1 MDRKSLLRK
10 MRKNKMF
17 LIGGTGILA
26 IILLC
31 VLAPIY
37 VAYNPLEADLTSR
50 LMPPEWLVNGW
61 TGHIFGTDSLGRDVL
76 TRVLIGGR
84 ASLLISFSV
93 VIFSTIMGVVLGLM
107 AGYYGGIAD
116 TIIMRFCDIMM
127 ATPAL
132 LLAVCVVAV
141 LGSDYSNLILVLIL
155 TNWVMI
161 ARVVRGVV
169 LTIRSSDY
177 VNAAKLMGA
186 SNAWIMAS
194 EVLPNTLTQVIIS
207 ATQNL
212 GVVILTEAS
221 MSYLGMGV
229 PLPTPAWGTML
240 SDGREYIST
249 APWIVIVPGI
259 VLMLTVLSFNFFGDG
274 VRDILDPKNKD

>member
-1 MDRKSLLRK
+1 M
-10 MRKNKMF
+10 
-17 LIGGTGILA
+17 
-26 IILLC
+26 
-31 VLAPIY
+31 
-37 VAYNPLEADLTSR
+37 
-50 LMPPEWLVNGW
+50 
-61 TGHIFGTDSLGRDVL
+61 GRDVL

>member
-50 LMPPEWLVNGW
+50 LMPPEWLANGW

-84 ASLLISFSV
+84 ASLLIFFSV

>member
-1 MDRKSLLRK
+1 MNKKSLFRK

-17 LIGGTGILA
+17 LIGGIGILV

-31 VLAPIY
+31 VFAPLY
-37 VAYNPLEADLTSR
+37 VQFDATQSDLRQR
-50 LMPPEWLVNGW
+50 LLVPEGFVNGLS
-61 TGHIFGTDSLGRDVL
+61 GHIFGTDPLGRDVL
-76 TRVLIGGR
+76 TRVLMGGR
-84 ASLLISFSV
+84 ASLLIAFSV
-93 VIFSTIMGVVLGLM
+93 VIFSTILGVILGVT
-107 AGYYGGIAD
+107 AGFYGGTVD
-116 TIIMRFCDIMM
+116 MVIMRFTDIMM
-127 ATPAL
+127 AMPAL
-132 LLAVCVVAV
+132 LLAICVVAV
-141 LGSDYSNLILVLIL
+141 LGSSYTNLILVLIL

-169 LTIRSSDY
+169 LTIRNSDY
-177 VNAAKLMGA
+177 VNAARLLGFSSA
-186 SNAWIMAS
+186 RIMAS
-194 EVLPNTLTQVIIS
+194 EILPNTLTQIIIS

-240 SDGREYIST
+240 SDGREYIAT
-249 APWIVIVPGI
+249 APWIVVVPGI
-259 VLMLTVLSFNFFGDG
+259 VLMLTVLAFNFFGDG

>member
-1 MDRKSLLRK
+1 MDRKSLFRK

-17 LIGGTGILA
+17 LIGGTGVLV

-31 VLAPIY
+31 ALAPLY
-37 VAYNPLEADLTSR
+37 VAYDPLEADLAAR
-50 LMPPEWLVNGW
+50 LLPPEWLSNGW
-61 TGHIFGTDSLGRDVL
+61 KGHIFGTDPLGRDVL

-93 VIFSTIMGVVLGLM
+93 VIFSTIMGVVLGLA
-107 AGYYGGIAD
+107 AGYYGGLAD

-141 LGSDYSNLILVLIL
+141 LGSSYSNLIFVLIL
-155 TNWVMI
+155 TNWLMI

-169 LTIRSSDY
+169 LTIRNADY
-177 VNAAKLMGA
+177 VNAARLMGA
-186 SNAWIMAS
+186 GNARIMAR

-221 MSYLGMGV
+221 MSYHGMGV

-249 APWIVIVPGI
+249 APWIVIVPGVI
-259 VLMLTVLSFNFFGDG
+259 LMLTVLAFNFFGDG

>member
-1 MDRKSLLRK
+1 

-17 LIGGTGILA
+17 LIGGIGILV

-31 VLAPIY
+31 LFAPLYVQFDATQSDLRQRLLAPEGF
-37 VAYNPLEADLTSR
+37 A
-50 LMPPEWLVNGW
+50 NGLS
-61 TGHIFGTDSLGRDVL
+61 GHVFGTDPLGRDVL
-76 TRVLIGGR
+76 TRVLMGGR
-84 ASLLISFSV
+84 ASLLIAFSV
-93 VIFSTIMGVVLGLM
+93 VIFSTILGVILGVT
-107 AGYYGGIAD
+107 AGFYGGIVD
-116 TIIMRFCDIMM
+116 TVIMRFTDIMM
-127 ATPAL
+127 AMPAL
-132 LLAVCVVAV
+132 LLAICVVAV
-141 LGSDYSNLILVLIL
+141 LGSSYTNLILVLIL

-169 LTIRSSDY
+169 LTIRNSDY
-177 VNAAKLMGA
+177 VNAARLLGFSSA
-186 SNAWIMAS
+186 RIMAS
-194 EVLPNTLTQVIIS
+194 EILPNTLTQIIIS

-240 SDGREYIST
+240 SDGREYIAT
-249 APWIVIVPGI
+249 APWIVVVPGI
-259 VLMLTVLSFNFFGDG
+259 VLMLTVLAFNFFGDG

>member
-1 MDRKSLLRK
+1 
-10 MRKNKMF
+10 
-17 LIGGTGILA
+17 
-26 IILLC
+26 
-31 VLAPIY
+31 
-37 VAYNPLEADLTSR
+37 
-50 LMPPEWLVNGW
+50 
-61 TGHIFGTDSLGRDVL
+61 
-76 TRVLIGGR
+76 
-84 ASLLISFSV
+84 
-93 VIFSTIMGVVLGLM
+93 
-107 AGYYGGIAD
+107 
-116 TIIMRFCDIMM
+116 
-127 ATPAL
+127 
-132 LLAVCVVAV
+132 
-141 LGSDYSNLILVLIL
+141 
-155 TNWVMI
+155 MI

>member
-1 MDRKSLLRK
+1 

>member
-1 MDRKSLLRK
+1 MDRKSLSRK

-17 LIGGTGILA
+17 FIGGVGILL

-31 VLAPIY
+31 AFSPLYIAHDPIA
-37 VAYNPLEADLTSR
+37 VDLSAR
-50 LMPPEWLVNGW
+50 LQAPEWLKNGW
-61 TGHIFGTDSLGRDVL
+61 SGHILGTDPLGRDVL

-84 ASLLISFSV
+84 TSLFISFSV
-93 VIFSTIMGVVLGLM
+93 VILSTIFGVILGLA
-107 AGYYGGIAD
+107 AGYFGGLAD
-116 TIIMRFCDIMM
+116 TVIMRVCDILM

-141 LGSDYSNLILVLIL
+141 LGASYSNLILVLTL
-155 TNWVMI
+155 TNWLMM
-161 ARVVRGVV
+161 ARVIRGVV
-169 LTIRSSDY
+169 LTIRNADF
-177 VNAAKLMGA
+177 VNAARLLGA
-186 SNAWIMAS
+186 SNLRIMLT
-194 EVLPNTLTQVIIS
+194 EVLPNVVTQVIIS

-221 MSYLGMGV
+221 MSYLGMGI

-240 SDGREYIST
+240 SDGREYINT
-249 APWIVIVPGI
+249 APWIVLVPGI
-259 VLMLTVLSFNFFGDG
+259 ILMLTVLSFNFFGDG